1 VLAFTKEES
10 VILDRVFVALNAASP
25 DPASTTP
32 VKISRQD
39 AFSVLSIAARWPVED
54 RFPIIDLA
62 RLAVAHAP
70 SIVSQ
75 PTDVLAF
82 AQTILSASGWT
93 EAPWPTPLPKTLE
106 TNILL
111 ALRGIA
117 NIFQPPVISALGSPE
132 TAVSGSAGT
141 ASSSGSNEQSHQIHT
156 PSCSRHY

>member
-1 VLAFTKEES
+1 VLAFTKEEN
-10 VILDRVFVALNAASP
+10 VVLNRIFVALNAASP

-62 RLAVAHAP
+62 RLVVAHAP

-75 PTDVLAF
+75 STDALAF
-82 AQTILSASGWT
+82 AQTLLSASGWT
-93 EAPWPTPLPKTLE
+93 EAPWPTPLLKTLE

-117 NIFQPPVISALGSPE
+117 NIFQPPVISALGNSE
-132 TAVSGSAGT
+132 TAVSGSVVK
-141 ASSSGSNEQSHQIHT
+141 ASSSGSNKQPHQIYT
-156 PSCSRHY
+156 SSCSRHY